1 MALTATRGMVPK
13 RIWKPLENMELRY
26 TIAARLHL
34 LHKWSCPWDSESV
47 PSTAY
52 IGAYGELVAAS
63 FLRAQG
69 VKVLRRNWRWGK
81 RGELDL
87 VCRHGDTLVAVEVK
101 SATGHRSGAPMR
113 MVNATKR
120 RLLRVGLLNWLRLL
134 RPQEEIKTRFDVIE
148 VYLAPNSRPE
158 VHWHQKVFTFAEG
171 KS

>member
-1 MALTATRGMVPK
+1 MALTAMRGMVPK

-69 VKVLRRNWRWGK
+69 VKVLRRNWRWGDS
-81 RGELDL
+81 GELDI
-87 VCRHGDTLVAVEVK
+87 VCRDGDTLVAVEVK
-101 SATGHRSGAPMR
+101 STASARAGSPLR
-113 MVNATKR
+113 MVNAEKR
-120 RLLRVGLLNWLRLL
+120 RLLRHGLLNWLYLL
-134 RPQEEIKTRFDVIE
+134 KPAE
-148 VYLAPNSRPE
+148 VKR
-158 VHWHQKVFTFAEG
+158 
-171 KS
+171 